1 MRAVQFS
8 EFGSAERLR
17 IVEVPVP
24 EPGPGQVRVAVRAAG
39 VNPID
44 WKIRRGLMT
53 RIAPVEFPHIPGIEV
68 AGVVDAVGEG
78 APFTPG
84 DEVFG
89 WSRGSGSYAEFALAS
104 VLALKPAGLSWAEAA
119 ALPVSGETAVRA
131 LNALDV
137 AAGDTLLVNGAG
149 GSVGSLAVQFA
160 VGRGAEVVGT
170 VGEAGEEYVR
180 TLGATPVRYGDGLV
194 QRVRAVADRVDA
206 VLDAAGYGMLPDAVE
221 LRGGTDRIL
230 TIADPA
236 AIGLGIAFS
245 GEGDENG
252 AVLADLADQTVA
264 GKLRVKLA
272 AAFPLEQ
279 AAEAQLLS
287 ETGHPGGKIT
297 LEVGA

>member
-160 VGRGAEVVGT
+160 VGRGA
-170 VGEAGEEYVR
+170 
-180 TLGATPVRYGDGLV
+180 
-194 QRVRAVADRVDA
+194 
-206 VLDAAGYGMLPDAVE
+206 
-221 LRGGTDRIL
+221 
-230 TIADPA
+230 
-236 AIGLGIAFS
+236 
-245 GEGDENG
+245 
-252 AVLADLADQTVA
+252 
-264 GKLRVKLA
+264 
-272 AAFPLEQ
+272 
-279 AAEAQLLS
+279 
-287 ETGHPGGKIT
+287 
-297 LEVGA
+297 